1 MEDNITTHLYTY
13 CRSSA
18 AYRVRIALNLKG
30 ITYQPE
36 FIHLM
41 NNGGENFQEHY
52 TQLNPQALIPLLV
65 EQPQDSPSFIV
76 SQSLAIIEYLEE
88 KYPTPALLPKDP
100 MDRAYV
106 RSLAL
111 LICCD
116 IHPLNNL
123 RVLKYL
129 HDEFN
134 ATKQTTQT
142 WYHHWIYE
150 GFQALESHLKNK
162 PMSKIFC
169 YFDQPSLADVCLIPQ
184 VYNAKRF
191 HCDLSP
197 FPQIT
202 HIYENCMQLAAF
214 KDAAPENQQDHEIQ

>member
-1 MEDNITTHLYTY
+1 MKNNISTHLYTY

-30 ITYQPE
+30 ITYQSE
-36 FIHLM
+36 FIHLI
-41 NNGGENFQEHY
+41 NNGGENFQAHY
-52 TQLNPQALIPLLV
+52 TQLNPQALIPLMV
-65 EQPQDSPSFIV
+65 EQAQDSPSFIV

-88 KYPTPALLPKDP
+88 KYATPALLPKDL

-106 RSLAL
+106 RSLAF

-134 ATKQTTQT
+134 TPEQATQH
-142 WYHHWIYE
+142 WYQHWIHQ

-162 PMSKIFC
+162 SMSKNFC
-169 YFDQPSLADVCLIPQ
+169 YFDQPSLADACLIPQ

-191 HCDLSP
+191 RCDLSP
-197 FPQIT
+197 FPKIT

-214 KDAAPENQQDHEIQ
+214 KEAAPENQQDYEVQ